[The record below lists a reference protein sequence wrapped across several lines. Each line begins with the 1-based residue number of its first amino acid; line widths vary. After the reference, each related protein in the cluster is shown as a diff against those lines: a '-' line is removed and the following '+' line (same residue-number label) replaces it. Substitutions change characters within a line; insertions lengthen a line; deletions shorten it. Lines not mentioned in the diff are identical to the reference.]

1 MISIA
6 MALLLSLAGAQSRGV
21 DSLCASAPFD
31 MPAVTAP
38 VIPSREVNLVDFGGI
53 GDGLTDNTSAFASAI
68 GHLKHLGGGRLT
80 VSDGVWVTGPIEL
93 EDNIELHL
101 RDNCMILFSEE
112 KDKYPIVETVFEGVR
127 TYRCKAQLS
136 AVGKKNVAVTG
147 QGIIDGSGDIW
158 RIGRKREMPPEV
170 WEKCI
175 ATGGILSG
183 DGQLWYP
190 SESYLRGARDAVQNI
205 VPWARTME
213 DFSSIRDF
221 LRPVMVNFLECEG
234 VMLEGVT
241 FQNSPCWN
249 VHLSLCSNLIV
260 SGISVRCPWYAKNG
274 DGIDIESCRGMVLKD
289 SCFDVGDDAI
299 CIKSGKDEEGR
310 RRAVPVSGII
320 VDNCTVFHGHG
331 GFVVGS
337 EMSGGANDIQVS
349 NCRFAGTD
357 VGLRFKS
364 KRGRGGVVE
373 NIYVNNIMMS
383 DIISDALLFDLFYG
397 KRPES
402 GAAGEDVDL
411 EPVVA
416 DESTPQFRDIFIS
429 DVVCSRAG
437 RAMLFNGL
445 PEMNVENVKVSR
457 MRVLAEE
464 GAVINETSGV
474 LLDDVTVFRSEG
486 PALRLNNVRDAEVR
500 NFLAGGTDGIALMV
514 TGSRNGRIT
523 LSSPRIMDSD
533 VHVSSRAEG
542 SVSRE

>member
-1 MISIA
+1 MISIS

-260 SGISVRCPWYAKNG
+260 SGIRVRCPWYAKNG

-310 RRAVPVSGII
+310 RRAVPASGII